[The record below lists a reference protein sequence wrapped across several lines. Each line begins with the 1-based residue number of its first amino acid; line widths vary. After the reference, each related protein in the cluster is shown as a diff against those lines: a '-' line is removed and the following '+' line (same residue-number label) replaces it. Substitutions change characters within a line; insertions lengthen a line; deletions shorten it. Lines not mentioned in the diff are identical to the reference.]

1 MSFPQPSFQF
11 LERDVPY
18 LTLVT
23 LQRAQLH
30 IKGFGDIGAV
40 IDILSSPE
48 QYLFD
53 LMRIEPF
60 FRQIRVGKDIPGI
73 GEDGIQGNL
82 SGYSMI
88 PVPNIASIRIS
99 SNNGLRP
106 IHPDEADDLFTELR
120 SIFQALIGMA
130 EENDLPHAQQVG
142 CSDLFLLPSFG

>member
-1 MSFPQPSFQF
+1 MSFPQPFCQL
-11 LERDVPY
+11 LERDVPP

-30 IKGFGDIGAV
+30 IKGFGDIGTV
-40 IDILSSPE
+40 IGILRSPE

-53 LMRIEPF
+53 LMSIKSF
-60 FRQIRVGKDIPGI
+60 FRHIWVGKDIPGI
-73 GEDGIQGNL
+73 GEDSVQGNL
-82 SGYSMI
+82 SGHSMI
-88 PVPNIASIRIS
+88 PVPNIASVRIS
-99 SNNGLRP
+99 SDNGLRP

-120 SIFQALIGMA
+120 GIFQALIGMA